1 MKQIMDATGGKGVD
15 VIVEMLAD
23 ANLGNDLEILAKNAR
38 VVVSHTITLES
49 LLHLYEVII
58 SQRSTLCE

>member
-1 MKQIMDATGGKGVD
+1 
-15 VIVEMLAD
+15 
-23 ANLGNDLEILAKNAR
+23 LGNDLEILAKNAR